1 MNWKYPLSD
10 IDLGSQEREAVNEV
24 LASKWL
30 TMGDITDKFERE
42 FAQFIGVKHAIAVTN
57 GTAALHLTLKGLEIS
72 NDDEVIVPSLTFVAT
87 ANVILYVGA
96 QPVFADIAGLDNWNI
111 SPTDIEQKITSKTK
125 AIIVVDYG
133 GYPCDMEAINLLA
146 KKHNLFVVED
156 AAHSPGSE
164 YKGMK
169 CGSLGDAG
177 CFSFFSNKNMTTAE
191 GGMITTNNNDL
202 AKKIRLMRSHGMT
215 SVTLDRHKGHAYSYD
230 VVELGYNYRIDE
242 IRASIGLVQLNHLTK
257 NNNKRKQIFS
267 WYQERLEK
275 CKGLSIPFSEY
286 TYRLSCH
293 IFPVLLDENIDRRKF
308 METLRDNGIQSSIH
322 YPPIHLFSFYRQKF
336 HTKDGDLPLT
346 EDVTRREVTLPMY
359 PSLIKDD
366 LDYIAINVEK
376 ALKYARLE
384 R

>member
-1 MNWKYPLSD
+1 
-10 IDLGSQEREAVNEV
+10 
-24 LASKWL
+24 
-30 TMGDITDKFERE
+30 
-42 FAQFIGVKHAIAVTN
+42 
-57 GTAALHLTLKGLEIS
+57 
-72 NDDEVIVPSLTFVAT
+72 
-87 ANVILYVGA
+87 
-96 QPVFADIAGLDNWNI
+96 
-111 SPTDIEQKITSKTK
+111 
-125 AIIVVDYG
+125 
-133 GYPCDMEAINLLA
+133 
-146 KKHNLFVVED
+146 
-156 AAHSPGSE
+156 
-164 YKGMK
+164 
-169 CGSLGDAG
+169 
-177 CFSFFSNKNMTTAE
+177 MTTAE